1 MGWLSLFG
9 RKKATAVATQHTIF
23 LADQSVQY
31 TLTRTNRRTVG
42 MQIGANG
49 LQVRAHPRVSVSEV
63 EQILKNKTSWL
74 IKHLNPQREAKYQPV
89 SSFVPS
95 LDLADGD
102 ALDVLGRP
110 ITVHWVDGA
119 KFDAADFWLG
129 MSDTMIL
136 RNVPLERRT
145 KAVHAALMDVLMVF
159 LYERAEF
166 YEQTHGLR
174 CAQILLSN
182 ARTLWGTCRSNGV
195 IRINTR
201 LVFLPSELADYVLAH
216 ELAHTVHMNH
226 SPRFWALV
234 EAVYPN
240 CKHWSKVLKT
250 YNLRAT

>member
-1 MGWLSLFG
+1 MSDSL
-9 RKKATAVATQHTIF
+9 HTIV
-23 LADQSVQY
+23 LADKSVAY
-31 TLTRTNRRTVG
+31 TLVRTRRRTVG
-42 MQIGANG
+42 MVIGVNG
-49 LQVRAHPRVSVSEV
+49 LEVRAHPRVALSEI
-63 EQILKNKTSWL
+63 EQILHSKTSWL
-74 IKHLNPQREAKYQPV
+74 IKHLYAPNTRREPT
-89 SSFVPS
+89 SFVPN

-102 ALDVLGRP
+102 VLTVLGRVV
-110 ITVHWVDGA
+110 TVHWVDGA
-119 KFDAADFWLG
+119 KFDAAGFWLG

-136 RNVPLERRT
+136 RNVPFERRA
-145 KAVHAALMDVLMVF
+145 KALLAALMDVLMVF
-159 LYERAEF
+159 LCERARF